1 MSYAAS
7 LAMTGALMRRALN
20 EVIRVPGA
28 AVPGVV
34 APTLFLLGLTAVF
47 GGLTEVAGFGA
58 DDYLSFLAPV
68 SLLQC
73 AGFTGAATG
82 VNLARDI
89 EQGWFDRLL
98 VSPAPRIVLL
108 GGVVLSAALR
118 TVLPVAML
126 LTVAFSIG
134 LNFPGVDGMLLVAVL
149 VPGFAIVAA
158 CWGAAIALRF
168 RTQAAGP
175 LIQSVMF
182 MFILFTTSYA
192 PKELLAPWLE
202 ALATINP
209 VTQVIEGM
217 RAGFLG
223 TLGFDDVWP
232 ALLAVGGMA
241 LFFGAFALRGLARTS
256 D

>member
-1 MSYAAS
+1 MTAS
-7 LAMTGALMRRALN
+7 LAVTGALMRRSLN

-28 AVPGVV
+28 AVPGIV
-34 APTLFLLGLTAVF
+34 APTIFLLGLTAAF
-47 GGLTEVAGFGA
+47 GKLTDVRGFGT
-58 DDYLSFLAPV
+58 DDYLSFIAPV

-98 VSPAPRIVLL
+98 VAPTPRVVLL

-118 TVLPVAML
+118 VLMPVTFL
-126 LTVAFSIG
+126 LGIGFVFG
-134 LNFPGVDGMLLVAVL
+134 LNFPGLDGLLLIAVL
-149 VPGFAIVAA
+149 VPGFAVAAA

-182 MFILFTTSYA
+182 VFILFTSSYA
-192 PKELLAPWLE
+192 PLDLLAPWLE
-202 ALATINP
+202 AIARVNP
-209 VTQVIEGM
+209 VNQVVEAL
-217 RAGFLG
+217 RAGFVA
-223 TLGFDDVWP
+223 DVTWHDTWP
-232 ALLAVGGMA
+232 ALLAVLGMGA
-241 LFFGAFALRGLARTS
+241 GFGALALRGLRRTGQ
-256 D
+256 

>member
-1 MSYAAS
+1 VTAS
-7 LAMTGALMRRALN
+7 LAVTGALMRRSLN

-28 AVPGVV
+28 AVPGIL
-34 APTLFLLGLTAVF
+34 APTLLLLGLTAAF
-47 GGLTEVAGFGA
+47 GKLTDVSGFGS

-98 VSPAPRIVLL
+98 VAPTPRIVLL

-118 TVLPVAML
+118 VLMPVAFL
-126 LTVAFSIG
+126 LTVAFALG
-134 LNFPGVDGMLLVAVL
+134 LNWPGFDGMLLVVVIVPAFAV
-149 VPGFAIVAA
+149 VAA

-182 MFILFTTSYA
+182 MFILFTASYA
-192 PKELLAPWLE
+192 PLDLLAPWLK
-202 ALATINP
+202 AVAQVNP
-209 VTQVIEGM
+209 VNHVIEGL
-217 RAGFLG
+217 RAGFVG
-223 TLGFDDVWP
+223 GVSWHETWP
-232 ALLAVGGMA
+232 ALLAVGGMGLA
-241 LFFGAFALRGLARTS
+241 FGALALRGLRRTGR
-256 D
+256 

>member
-1 MSYAAS
+1 VSAS
-7 LAMTGALMRRALN
+7 LAVTGALMRRSLN

-28 AVPGVV
+28 AVPGII
-34 APTLFLLGLTAVF
+34 APTLFLLGLTAAF
-47 GGLTEVAGFGA
+47 GSLTGVPGFGTS
-58 DDYLSFLAPV
+58 DYLSFLAAV

-98 VSPAPRIVLL
+98 VAPTPRIVLL

-118 TVLPVAML
+118 VLMPVACL
-126 LTVAFSIG
+126 LTVGFALG
-134 LNFPGVDGMLLVAVL
+134 LNWPGVDGMVLLAVL
-149 VPGFAIVAA
+149 VPSFAVVAA

-182 MFILFTTSYA
+182 MFILFTPSYA
-192 PKELLAPWLE
+192 PRELLAPWLE
-202 ALATINP
+202 AVAGVNP
-209 VTQVIEGM
+209 VTHVVEAL
-217 RAGFLG
+217 RAAFISGV
-223 TLGFDDVWP
+223 TWHQTWP
-232 ALLAVGGMA
+232 ALVSVAGMGAV
-241 LFFGAFALRGLARTS
+241 FGALALRGLRRTGQ
-256 D
+256 

>member
-1 MSYAAS
+1 MTAS

-28 AVPGVV
+28 AVPGVI

-47 GGLTEVAGFGA
+47 GGLTDVQGFGGH
-58 DDYLSFLAPV
+58 DYLSFITPV

-89 EQGWFDRLL
+89 EHGWFDRLL

-118 TVLPVAML
+118 VLLPVATL
-126 LTVAFSIG
+126 LTVAFAVGANWPG
-134 LNFPGVDGMLLVAVL
+134 LDGMLLIAVL
-149 VPGFAIVAA
+149 VPGFAVVAA

-182 MFILFTTSYA
+182 TFILFTSSYA

-202 ALATINP
+202 AVATVNP
-209 VTQVIEGM
+209 VTPVVEAL
-217 RAGFLG
+217 RAAF
-223 TLGFDDVWP
+223 
-232 ALLAVGGMA
+232 VGGLGWSDVAASGLRVLGMGA
-241 LFFGAFALRGLARTS
+241 CFGALALIGLRRTGQ
-256 D
+256 

>member
-1 MSYAAS
+1 MTAS
-7 LAMTGALMRRALN
+7 LAVTGALMRRSLN

-28 AVPGVV
+28 AVPGIV
-34 APTLFLLGLTAVF
+34 APTLFLLGLTAAF
-47 GGLTEVAGFGA
+47 GSLTEVRGFGT

-98 VSPAPRIVLL
+98 VAPTPRFVLL

-118 TVLPVAML
+118 VLLPVTCL
-126 LTVAFSIG
+126 LAIAFAFG
-134 LNFPGVDGMLLVAVL
+134 LNFPGIDGFLLVAVV
-149 VPGFAIVAA
+149 VPAFAVVAA

-182 MFILFTTSYA
+182 VFILFTSSYA
-192 PKELLAPWLE
+192 PRELLAPWLE
-202 ALATINP
+202 AVADVNP
-209 VTQVIEGM
+209 VTHVVEGL
-217 RAGFLG
+217 RSAFIGG
-223 TLGFDDVWP
+223 VTWGDAWP
-232 ALLAVGGMA
+232 ALLSVAGMG
-241 LFFGAFALRGLARTS
+241 LVFGVLALRGLRRTGQ
-256 D
+256 

>member
-1 MSYAAS
+1 VTAS

-20 EVIRVPGA
+20 EVVRVPGA
-28 AVPGVV
+28 AVPGVI

-47 GGLTEVAGFGA
+47 GGLTDVRGFGG
-58 DDYLSFLAPV
+58 DDYLSFLTPV

-73 AGFTGAATG
+73 AGFSGAATG

-118 TVLPVAML
+118 VVMPVAL
-126 LTVAFSIG
+126 LLAVAFAVGANWPGFDG
-134 LNFPGVDGMLLVAVL
+134 LLLIAVL

-182 MFILFTTSYA
+182 SFILFTSSYA

-202 ALATINP
+202 AIATVNP
-209 VTQVIEGM
+209 VTPVIEAL
-217 RAGFLG
+217 RAAF
-223 TLGFDDVWP
+223 
-232 ALLAVGGMA
+232 VGGLDWAHVWSGGIRVLGMGVC
-241 LFFGAFALRGLARTS
+241 FGALALIGLRRTGQ
-256 D
+256 

>member
-1 MSYAAS
+1 MSAS

-28 AVPGVV
+28 AVPGVI
-34 APTLFLLGLTAVF
+34 APTLFLVGLTAVF
-47 GGLTEVAGFGA
+47 GNLTQLRGFGT
-58 DDYLSFLAPV
+58 DDYLSFLLPV

-118 TVLPVAML
+118 TALPVAML
-126 LTVAFSIG
+126 LTVAFALG
-134 LNFPGVDGMLLVAVL
+134 ANYPGVDGFALLAVV
-149 VPGFAIVAA
+149 VPGFAVVSA
-158 CWGAAIALRF
+158 CWGSAIALRF

-182 MFILFTTSYA
+182 SFILFTSSYA
-192 PKELLAPWLE
+192 PRELLAPWLE
-202 ALATINP
+202 AIANVNP
-209 VTQVIEGM
+209 VTPVIEGL
-217 RAGFLG
+217 RAAFLG
-223 TLGFDDVWP
+223 TLDPWDAGH
-232 ALLAVGGMA
+232 ALLNTGLMILV
-241 LFFGAFALRGLARTS
+241 FGFFALRGLSKTS